1 MLGGVVHFG
10 LVTILAI
17 DSGFSFLVHMLSSFQ
32 KFITIRL
39 FCPSYTSKTIIVDL
53 LTFEQKRSYC
63 KYPSILLINA
73 ALLVNTIR
81 ENLLEREKVSI
92 NSYFF
97 LFGGKI
103 WQKLGRMIKFL

>member
-10 LVTILAI
+10 LVTILAM
-17 DSGFSFLVHMLSSFQ
+17 DSGFSFLVHMLS
-32 KFITIRL
+32 RN
-39 FCPSYTSKTIIVDL
+39 L
-53 LTFEQKRSYC
+53 LQLDFSVFLTLVKQLLLIYSHLNKKRSYC